1 MVIASTIAE
10 RQSTDPTD
18 RSMPPEMMTTVMP
31 SAMMPTK
38 AKLRVT
44 LNRFCGVAKVSV
56 SAVSARQASNAAMK
70 TQNACWPNILPR
82 RRMASGCSIASSISL
97 DRHVIAL
104 LPHAFRHVRSRR

>member
-10 RQSTDPTD
+10 RQSTEPTD

-44 LNRFCGVAKVSV
+44 LKRFCGVAKVSV
-56 SAVSARQASNAAMK
+56 SDGERQAGEHRRDEDPERLLADDPAQPAYGSAA
-70 TQNACWPNILPR
+70 L
-82 RRMASGCSIASSISL
+82 
-97 DRHVIAL
+97 
-104 LPHAFRHVRSRR
+104 SRLRCRCAM